1 MFIGEVRYMWPDITN
16 PKAQIQWSALVSGL
30 MTTDFVAITRWVTKD
45 GSPPDVGACI
55 PAQEFPGDGKKLDL
69 MYWVKLPFADDDHKF
84 FFPSLT
90 QLKSVEGKAITEHPY
105 LPTEEQCDLMDELVR
120 EMDLDRVG
128 RQPKKDKEIDS
139 DDEEEEEEEE
149 EEEDD
154 DDWLRMSEGD
164 MIRNDIELA
173 DVKSRFED
181 EVDMFDTTMVAE
193 YAEDIFKHMEELEL
207 SVMPNPRYMDF
218 QTEIEW

>member
-1 MFIGEVRYMWPDITN
+1 MATLLSE
-16 PKAQIQWSALVSGL
+16 
-30 MTTDFVAITRWVTKD
+30 
-45 GSPPDVGACI
+45 
-55 PAQEFPGDGKKLDL
+55 
-69 MYWVKLPFADDDHKF
+69 DDA
-84 FFPSLT
+84 S
-90 QLKSVEGKAITEHPY
+90 
-105 LPTEEQCDLMDELVR
+105 
-120 EMDLDRVG
+120 EMDLDVLSHGPAHAHGKREVASAMQMQVG
-128 RQPKKDKEIDS
+128 AEDGSSVGEVS
-139 DDEEEEEEEE
+139 DEE

-154 DDWLRMSEGD
+154 DDWLRMSEED

>member
-1 MFIGEVRYMWPDITN
+1 MATLLSE
-16 PKAQIQWSALVSGL
+16 
-30 MTTDFVAITRWVTKD
+30 
-45 GSPPDVGACI
+45 
-55 PAQEFPGDGKKLDL
+55 
-69 MYWVKLPFADDDHKF
+69 DDA
-84 FFPSLT
+84 S
-90 QLKSVEGKAITEHPY
+90 
-105 LPTEEQCDLMDELVR
+105 
-120 EMDLDRVG
+120 EMDLDVLSHGPAHAHGKREVASAMQMQVG
-128 RQPKKDKEIDS
+128 AEDGSSVGEVS
-139 DDEEEEEEEE
+139 DEEEEEEEE

-154 DDWLRMSEGD
+154 DDWLRMSEED

-181 EVDMFDTTMVAE
+181 EDMFDTTMVAE

>member
-1 MFIGEVRYMWPDITN
+1 MATLLSE
-16 PKAQIQWSALVSGL
+16 
-30 MTTDFVAITRWVTKD
+30 
-45 GSPPDVGACI
+45 
-55 PAQEFPGDGKKLDL
+55 
-69 MYWVKLPFADDDHKF
+69 DDA
-84 FFPSLT
+84 S
-90 QLKSVEGKAITEHPY
+90 
-105 LPTEEQCDLMDELVR
+105 
-120 EMDLDRVG
+120 EMDLDVLSHGPAHAHGKREVASAMQMQVG
-128 RQPKKDKEIDS
+128 AEDGSSVGEVS
-139 DDEEEEEEEE
+139 DEEEEEEEE

-154 DDWLRMSEGD
+154 DDWLRMSEED